1 MIHPTRTNLLLL
13 KEKARSVVNSIG
25 ILKARKQALI
35 KEFLAA
41 TLPFLRSR
49 QDIRKSYGKA
59 LRELILATGH
69 EGRDIVASIAAAT
82 ERDFKIDVIEKSIW
96 GLRYKDIVFHDAP
109 VRDRDQRGYDEF
121 GTSPH
126 QEDATGLFE
135 KLLEAM
141 LHIAAYESK
150 LKRLGDEILRTTRRI
165 KVLEEMVLPALK
177 SQIKTITQYIGER
190 ERESFYRLK
199 RVKNILTAR
208 EEAHARREP
217 MRDKTPDSSPF
228 HLLPETD
235 PQLR

>member
-13 KEKARSVVNSIG
+13 KDKARSVLNSIG

-49 QDIRKSYGKA
+49 EDIRQSYGKA
-59 LRELILATGH
+59 LRELALSLGH
-69 EGRDIVASIAAAT
+69 EGKDTIESITMAT
-82 ERDFKIDVIEKSIW
+82 ERDFKIDIIERSIW

-109 VRDRDQRGYDEF
+109 VRDADKRGYNEY
-121 GTSPH
+121 GTTPH
-126 QEDATGLFE
+126 LEEGANLFE
-135 KLLEAM
+135 KLLESM
-141 LHIAAYESK
+141 LHLAEYESK

-165 KVLEEMVLPALK
+165 KMLEEMVFPTLK
-177 SQIKTITQYIGER
+177 LQIKTITQYIGER

-208 EEAHARREP
+208 EESQRVQH
-217 MRDKTPDSSPF
+217 
-228 HLLPETD
+228 
-235 PQLR
+235 